1 MGLGT
6 AVLGVGMFAG
16 MGGSLRARW
25 TANDVIVD
33 IDRQVET
40 ENRELAPEET
50 VQVHAANLR
59 WRRLTTTA
67 TITGTV
73 GAAALIT
80 GAVLMATGLRPRVGV
95 SPWGDRTSAGLSV
108 SGRF

>member
-1 MGLGT
+1 
-6 AVLGVGMFAG
+6 MFAG

-25 TANDVIVD
+25 TANDVILD
-33 IDRQVET
+33 IDRQAERD
-40 ENRELAPEET
+40 NRELTPEESAQIHEAT
-50 VQVHAANLR
+50 LR
-59 WRRLTTTA
+59 WNRLTTTA
-67 TITGTV
+67 TITGTI

-80 GAVLMATGLRPRVGV
+80 GAVLVVTGLRPRVSV